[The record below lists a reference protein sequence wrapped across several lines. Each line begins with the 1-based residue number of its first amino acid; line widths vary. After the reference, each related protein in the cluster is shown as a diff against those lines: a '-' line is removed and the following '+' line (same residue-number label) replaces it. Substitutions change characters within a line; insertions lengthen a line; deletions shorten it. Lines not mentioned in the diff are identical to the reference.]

1 MTFEKSQLDTWVKAL
16 KSGEVC
22 AAPAEGVYGYVADP
36 FNEDALDKL
45 ITLKQ
50 RDASKGLIVLIPN
63 TEQLKHLCPRNL
75 PTAAQIAI
83 GAYWNELSVA
93 SRQLSVTLILPAL
106 KSLPEQ
112 LTGGK
117 GTIAVRCPSA
127 PYMREYLEAFNGPLV
142 STSLNISGEP
152 PATTASQIPPGIP
165 ALTLPGP
172 LHGTPSRIFDP
183 LQNIWLR

>member
-1 MTFEKSQLDTWVKAL
+1 MFEKPQLDSWVKAL
-16 KSGEVC
+16 KAGEVC

-45 ITLKQ
+45 IALKQ

-83 GAYWNELSVA
+83 TAYWNTTVT
-93 SRQLSVTLILPAL
+93 QPTTLILPAL
-106 KSLPEQ
+106 KTLPIQ

-117 GTIAVRCPSA
+117 GTIAVRCPSV

-152 PATTASQIPPGIP
+152 PAVSASQIPAGIP
-165 ALTLPGP
+165 ALTLPEA
-172 LHGTPSRIFDP
+172 LHGIPSRIFDP
-183 LQNIWLR
+183 LQNTWLR